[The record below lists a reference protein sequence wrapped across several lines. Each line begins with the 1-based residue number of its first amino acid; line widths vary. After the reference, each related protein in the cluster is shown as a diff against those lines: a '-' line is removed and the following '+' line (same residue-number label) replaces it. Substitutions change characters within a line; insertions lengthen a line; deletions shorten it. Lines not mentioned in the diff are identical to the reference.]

1 MGARVKTGLE
11 ACGSAERASAYR
23 LAMNSRLYK
32 NHVLAKQNRS
42 SRQSRWSATSNWH
55 VHLLSLFVTCYK
67 CFVARKVG
75 SAVTGKVKTFTDTF
89 LGLLSFLAKI
99 KHPNVV
105 TKLPS

>member
-1 MGARVKTGLE
+1 MGTSGDLVGTWVGARVKTGLE

-23 LAMNSRLYK
+23 LTMNSRLYK

-75 SAVTGKVKTFTDTF
+75 SAATGKVKTFTDTF
-89 LGLLSFLAKI
+89 LGLL
-99 KHPNVV
+99 
-105 TKLPS
+105 